1 MSTTKPGLE
10 AFIGYTVDMPYLRNF
25 LTEPGDIETSNRL
38 AILLVH
44 SLFQDQLP
52 LGSSKEDYAKP
63 ITMVPTEGVP
73 EDDYVVLQ
81 TRRETVYS
89 IEEVDKK
96 FKELEIDRSKCAKF
110 IEALND
116 MQDREFDK
124 SKLQFVVEEVV
135 GSK

>member
-1 MSTTKPGLE
+1 MSTTKPGLK

-25 LTEPGDIETSNRL
+25 LTEPGDIEISNRL
-38 AILLVH
+38 AIMLVR

-52 LGSSKEDYAKP
+52 LGSSKGDYAKP
-63 ITMVPTEGVP
+63 IMMAPTEVP
-73 EDDYVVLQ
+73 EDNYVVLQ

-89 IEEVDKK
+89 IEDVDKK
-96 FKELEIDRSKCAKF
+96 FKELEIDRAKCGKF